1 MATEAENIQ
10 TALNNIAAQ
19 LADMTANPK
28 PSYSNNGR
36 SVSWGE
42 HFNNLL
48 GAQKALRE
56 QLVAAQGPFEVVSQV
71 S

>member
-1 MATEAENIQ
+1 MPTDLEN
-10 TALNNIAAQ
+10 LNTSLSNIYQQ

-28 PSYSNNGR
+28 PSYSVGGR

-48 GAQKALRE
+48 KAQESIMMMIQRLG
-56 QLVAAQGPFEVVSQV
+56 GPFEVRSWGV
-71 S
+71 